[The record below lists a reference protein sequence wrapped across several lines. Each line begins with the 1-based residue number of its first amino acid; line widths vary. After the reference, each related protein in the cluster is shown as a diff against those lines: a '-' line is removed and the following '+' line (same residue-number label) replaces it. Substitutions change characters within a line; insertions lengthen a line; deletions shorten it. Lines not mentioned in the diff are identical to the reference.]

1 MQWSHGGRM
10 VVAQWSHIG
19 RTLVA
24 VKNED
29 FHEATKRQ
37 YLQLILWTR
46 KVLRF
51 YSDQCATNVR
61 PMRDQ
66 CATAVRPMQQKAER
80 MAL

>member
-1 MQWSHGGRM
+1 M

-46 KVLRF
+46 KVLHF
-51 YSDQCATNVR
+51 YSDRCATNVR
-61 PMRDQ
+61 PICDH
-66 CATAVRPMQQKAER
+66 CATTVRPMQQRAVR
-80 MAL
+80 MVL

>member
-29 FHEATKRQ
+29 FREATKRQ
-37 YLQLILWTR
+37 HLQLILWTR
-46 KVLRF
+46 KVLRL

-66 CATAVRPMQQKAER
+66 CATTVRPMQQKAVR